1 MTIVPA
7 RTSSRLAALA
17 LAGAALVAGG
27 CGSSS
32 SNSNSSHS
40 GAQASAAG
48 AFQRAAYVSS
58 AASGYR
64 VAIHL
69 REGSPV
75 LGGAITGQGT
85 GSFNLPRR
93 AGSMNLTL
101 ALPPNL
107 GAVGPLSLREVL
119 SGDIVYVKL
128 PAVLASKLPGAKP
141 WIEINLAQ
149 VGKAA
154 GLQGL
159 SSLTGGPGSTNPGQF
174 LQYLRAASSGGVHRV
189 GPATVD
195 GFQTT
200 HYRATVDLSRVA
212 AAAPAAQRANLRQA
226 IASLQKL
233 TGLRQMPVDVWVDP
247 QHLVRRLAL
256 AYKATISGQSL
267 STQMRL
273 DFLSYASQPVPATPP
288 AGQVTNAGALLSAAG
303 GSGL

>member
-1 MTIVPA
+1 MTLVLA
-7 RTSSRLAALA
+7 RPSSRLTALA
-17 LAGAALVAGG
+17 LVAGALIAGG

-32 SNSNSSHS
+32 SSSNS
-40 GAQASAAG
+40 GAKASAAG

-69 REGSPV
+69 REGSPA

-93 AGSMNLTL
+93 AGAMNLQL
-101 ALPPNL
+101 ALPSSL
-107 GAVGPLSLREVL
+107 AAVGPLSLREVV
-119 SGDIVYVKL
+119 SRDIVYLKL
-128 PAVLASKLPGAKP
+128 PAVLASKLPGGKP

-149 VGKAA
+149 A
-154 GLQGL
+154 GRLAGL

-174 LQYLRAASSGGVHRV
+174 LQYLRAASTGGVHRV
-189 GPATVD
+189 GSGTVD

-200 HYRATVDLSRVA
+200 HYRATIDLSKVA
-212 AAAPAAQRANLRQA
+212 GAAPTAQRANLRQA

-233 TGLRQMPVDVWVDP
+233 TGLRRMPVDVWVDP

-256 AYKATISGQSL
+256 AYRATISGQSL
-267 STQMRL
+267 TTQMRL
-273 DFLSYASQPVPATPP
+273 DFLSYGSQPVPATPP
-288 AGQVTNAGALLSAAG
+288 AGQVTNASALLSAAG
-303 GSGL
+303 GL